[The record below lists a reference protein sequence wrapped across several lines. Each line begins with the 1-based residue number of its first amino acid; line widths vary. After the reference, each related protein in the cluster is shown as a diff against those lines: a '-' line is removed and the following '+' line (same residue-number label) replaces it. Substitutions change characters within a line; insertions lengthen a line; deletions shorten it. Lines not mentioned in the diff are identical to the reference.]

1 MPLQNRVTP
10 FGEVVALSGRG
21 TMMGNRGILH
31 DDSRRIVRGW
41 QVRRWIA
48 CVLEFRGRRRL
59 VMQPHR
65 YTELF
70 FLDEAAAFAAGHR
83 PCAECRRAD
92 FNRFQSIWRAS
103 FGGPANA
110 DAMDDRL
117 HAERLDGKRKRTYLA
132 PIAALPDGAYIAADG
147 LAWLVLGDTL
157 HEWSDSGYVRRRARP
172 RRGKAEVL
180 TPRAIVEIL
189 AAGYSSESSIH
200 RSASGASGF
209 VRRPLSTKPQRS

>member
-10 FGEVVALSGRG
+10 LSEIVAAPGRG

-31 DDSRRIVRGW
+31 DESRRIVRRW

-48 CVLEFRGRRRL
+48 CVLEFRGRRRI

-92 FNRFQSIWRAS
+92 FNRFQSIWRGA

-117 HAERLDGKRKRTYLA
+117 HADRLDGKRKRTYRA
-132 PIAALPDGAYIAADG
+132 EISTLPDGTYVAADG
-147 LAWLVLGDTL
+147 AAWLVLGDAL
-157 HEWSDSGYVRRRARP
+157 HEWSDSGYVRHRARP
-172 RRGKAEVL
+172 PRGEIEVL
-180 TPRAIVEIL
+180 TPCAIVQVL
-189 AAGYSSESSIH
+189 AAGYSAAH
-200 RSASGASGF
+200 HATAM
-209 VRRPLSTKPQRS
+209 

>member
-10 FGEVVALSGRG
+10 SSEIVALPGRG

-31 DDSRRIVRGW
+31 DDSRRIVRRW

-48 CVLEFRGRRRL
+48 CVLEFRGRRRI

-92 FNRFQSIWRAS
+92 FKRFQSIWRAA

-117 HAERLDGKRKRTYLA
+117 HADRLDGKRKRTYRA
-132 PIAALPDGAYIAADG
+132 EISTLPDGTYVAADG
-147 LAWLVLGDTL
+147 AAWLVLGAAL
-157 HEWSDSGYVRRRARP
+157 HEWSESGYLRRRARP
-172 RRGKAEVL
+172 PRGEFEVL
-180 TPRAIVEIL
+180 TPRAIVQVL
-189 AAGYSSESSIH
+189 AAGYPVAH
-200 RSASGASGF
+200 HATA
-209 VRRPLSTKPQRS
+209 T